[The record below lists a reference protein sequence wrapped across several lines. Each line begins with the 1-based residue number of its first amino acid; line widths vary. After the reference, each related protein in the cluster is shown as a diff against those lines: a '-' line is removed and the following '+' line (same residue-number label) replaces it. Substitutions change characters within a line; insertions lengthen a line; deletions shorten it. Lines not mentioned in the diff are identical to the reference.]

1 MMSDQPRTAILFVCL
16 GNICRSPLAE
26 GIFRQAVV
34 EAGAAERFKID
45 SAGTGAWHVGSPP
58 DPRSIEVAARH
69 GIDLT
74 GQRARQLAADDFARF
89 DLLLGMDRSNVETM
103 KAAAPAAF
111 AKGIH
116 LFGTY
121 ATGRPFEVPDPY
133 YDRGDGFERVYR
145 MLREA
150 SDRLVDRLVRA
161 SVPPSDQVS
170 SIK

>member
-1 MMSDQPRTAILFVCL
+1 MSDQPRTSIMFVCL

-26 GIFRQAVV
+26 GIFRQVV
-34 EAGAAERFKID
+34 AQAGAAERFEID

-58 DPRSIEVAARH
+58 DPRSVDVARRH

-74 GQRARQLAADDFARF
+74 GQRARRLGEGDFARF

-103 KAAAPAAF
+103 KATAPAGYAQRV
-111 AKGIH
+111 H
-116 LFGTY
+116 LFGAY
-121 ATGRPFEVPDPY
+121 ATGQSFEVPDPY
-133 YDRGDGFERVYR
+133 YDREDGFERVYL

-161 SVPPSDQVS
+161 SVPPSGQVS
-170 SIK
+170 SIR